1 MEDILF
7 GSDDMGSGMIDV
19 AASVAVSSG
28 HTYTAEEVSLMLA
41 ALGAMVASVVYS
53 FKHIK
58 SSSCLGSK
66 CQQEVVDVVHVENGT
81 GRQET
86 DV

>member
-7 GSDDMGSGMIDV
+7 GSDDMGSGMI
-19 AASVAVSSG
+19 ASASISTAHV
-28 HTYTAEEVSLMLA
+28 YTAEEVALMLA
-41 ALGAMVASVVYS
+41 ALGAMVASIVYS

>member
-7 GSDDMGSGMIDV
+7 NDDGSGLIAD
-19 AASVAVSSG
+19 AASITTAHV
-28 HTYTAEEVSLMLA
+28 YTAEEIALMLA
-41 ALGAMVASVVYS
+41 ALGAMVASIIYS

-66 CQQEVVDVVHVENGT
+66 CQQEVVDVVHIEN
-81 GRQET
+81 GRQES

>member
-1 MEDILF
+1 MDDILF

>member
-7 GSDDMGSGMIDV
+7 NDDGSGLIADTAISLAHV
-19 AASVAVSSG
+19 
-28 HTYTAEEVSLMLA
+28 YTAEEIALMLA

-81 GRQET
+81 GLVRQET

>member
-1 MEDILF
+1 MESLF
-7 GSDDMGSGMIDV
+7 GPTDSLNETLI
-19 AASVAVSSG
+19 SS
-28 HTYTAEEVSLMLA
+28 HIAHIYTAEEISLMLA
-41 ALGAMVASVVYS
+41 ALGAMVASIVYS

-58 SSSCLGSK
+58 SSSCLGVK
-66 CQQEVVDVVHVENGT
+66 CQQEVVDVVHVEK